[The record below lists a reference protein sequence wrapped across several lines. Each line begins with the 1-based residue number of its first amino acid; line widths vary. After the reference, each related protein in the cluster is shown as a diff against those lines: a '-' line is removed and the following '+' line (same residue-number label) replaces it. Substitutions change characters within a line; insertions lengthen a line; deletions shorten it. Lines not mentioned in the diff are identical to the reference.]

1 MVIITDAL
9 GNVVKSIPENIYQGS
24 NNANSIVLIAP
35 FASNSQVEIAFK
47 TPDGQLHEPQ
57 LMTAYKDL
65 PQAYSQ
71 FNGWIITIG
80 QALTQLY
87 GQVQMQFRARMSDEQ
102 VIASFA
108 CSFTVLK
115 GVAPILPATPTQS
128 IYEQILEAMSV
139 LQADIDNGSLESKAI
154 LPYDSGFNY
163 SYGAMVYDTATT
175 AIYQSLTDNNKGNA
189 LTDADKWQVTNL
201 ATVAKVDTDIAKV
214 NTDIAKLDARTTQ
227 NEQDIVTLSNA
238 KRQIAGVIEAGSQ
251 IETIDGDEVLVFNV
265 KQAEL
270 NLNDAIYRFLFKF
283 IDNDGKI
290 DTLKYFAIRD
300 DQNNYIH
307 IQSPVTS
314 ANLVAINKMPIAE
327 LNRHYD
333 ITLLGICA
341 WNFVGVTQS
350 SGGIVKYIHTTTENL
365 GDFAVKAD
373 TYTKAEVDTI
383 KTELETKIDDV
394 SSINIRNID
403 KNAIEATTD
412 NVQSIATDYIVNNL
426 GRQPKDYDG
435 LFITLTDQKN
445 DVVEFAYFNEIWI
458 NTGLNG
464 VDLSNYVTKDE
475 MPKANNGEDT
485 TSTLDTLKVDGVNYK
500 LGGGEV
506 DGTTIVKT
514 SENKLQVVGMTN
526 GTEEITA
533 SDIISALTIE
543 RL

>member
-47 TPDGQLHEPQ
+47 TPDGQLHEPL

-65 PQAYSQ
+65 PQTYTQ
-71 FNGWIITIG
+71 FNGWSITIG
-80 QALTQLY
+80 QAITQLY

-139 LQADIDNGSLESKAI
+139 LQADIDNGNLESKAI

-163 SYGAMVYDTATT
+163 SYGAIVYDTTTT

-189 LTDADKWQVTNL
+189 LTDTSKWQVTNL
-201 ATVAKVDTDIAKV
+201 ATVEKVDTDIAKV
-214 NTDIAKLDARTTQ
+214 NTDIAKLDTRTTQ
-227 NEQDIVTLSNA
+227 NEKDIITLSNA
-238 KRQIAGVIEAGSQ
+238 KRQIAGAIEAGSQ

-270 NLNDAIYRFLFKF
+270 NLDDAIYRFIFKF
-283 IDNDGKI
+283 LDNDGKI
-290 DTLKYFAIRD
+290 DTLKYFVIRD
-300 DQNNYIH
+300 DQNNYIY
-307 IQSPVTS
+307 IQSPITAKSGV
-314 ANLVAINKMPIAE
+314 INKMPIAE
-327 LNRHYD
+327 LNRYYD
-333 ITLLGICA
+333 GTFFKICA
-341 WNFVGVTQS
+341 WNFIGVTKS
-350 SGGIVKYIHTTTENL
+350 SGGIVRYIYTTTENL
-365 GDFAVKAD
+365 DDFAVKAD

-383 KTELETKIDDV
+383 KSELETKIDDV
-394 SSINIRNID
+394 SSINIRNVD
-403 KNAIEATTD
+403 KTAIEATTD
-412 NVQSIATDYIVNNL
+412 TVQSVATDYIVNHL

-435 LFITLTDQKN
+435 LFVTLTDQRN

-464 VDLSNYVTKDE
+464 VDLSNYVTKAE

-506 DGTTIVKT
+506 DGTTIIKT
-514 SENKLQVVGMTN
+514 TENKLQVVGLTD

>member
-24 NNANSIVLIAP
+24 NNANSIVLLAP
-35 FASNSQVEIAFK
+35 FASNSQVEIAFR

-139 LQADIDNGSLESKAI
+139 LQADIDNGNLESKAI
-154 LPYDSGFNY
+154 LPYDSGFSY

-175 AIYQSLTDNNKGNA
+175 AIYQSLTDDNKGNA
-189 LTDADKWQVTNL
+189 LTDSDKWQVTNL
-201 ATVAKVDTDIAKV
+201 ATVEKVDTDIAKV

-307 IQSPVTS
+307 IQSPVTL

-365 GDFAVKAD
+365 DDFAVKAD
-373 TYTKAEVDTI
+373 TYTKAEVDII
-383 KTELETKIDDV
+383 KTELETIIDDV

-475 MPKANNGEDT
+475 MPKANNGKDT

-514 SENKLQVVGMTN
+514 TENKLQVVGMTN

>member
-475 MPKANNGEDT
+475 IPKANNGEDT

>member
-65 PQAYSQ
+65 PQAYTQ
-71 FNGWIITIG
+71 FNGWIIKLE
-80 QALTQLY
+80 QAITQLY

-139 LQADIDNGSLESKAI
+139 LQADIDNGNLESKAI
-154 LPYDSGFNY
+154 LPYDSGFSY

-201 ATVAKVDTDIAKV
+201 ATVEKVDTDIAKV

-307 IQSPVTS
+307 IQSPVTV
-314 ANLVAINKMPIAE
+314 ANLGAINKMPIAE

-333 ITLLGICA
+333 LTLLGICA